1 MSDKVEQGCASDVEP
16 STENVVDAEVVV
28 AQAPDIA
35 GVPEAEDT
43 GIESEDVSVDV
54 IEPVVEVE
62 ATPVA
67 ESIPP
72 KEKNGVSISFRF
84 GTGAATGSSVGI
96 KFRFGTASE

>member
-1 MSDKVEQGCASDVEP
+1 

-28 AQAPDIA
+28 PEAPEIA
-35 GVPEAEDT
+35 EVPEAEDMV
-43 GIESEDVSVDV
+43 IESEDVSVDV

-67 ESIPP
+67 ESEEVVPP

-84 GTGAATGSSVGI
+84 GTGAATGSTVGI